1 MIHTSAPGKLMIA
14 GEWAVLEGYPCIV
27 AAVNRRVH
35 CQVEEKSPDESIEI
49 ELTDF
54 SLSAK
59 VLFANNRLTVVS
71 GKDERLR
78 FAIAAVETTLQ
89 YMGRAKTF
97 KLVTWNEKTEINDG
111 KVKLGFG
118 SSSAAVVAII
128 SAVLAFHDIGIS
140 SVPEKVRI
148 YKLATIA
155 HYRAQGKIGSAF
167 DIAAATFGGVIIYK
181 RFDSYW
187 LEEQLKNS
195 ALVEV
200 VNKRWPMMSAEAI
213 ELPKS
218 MNIRVAWTGVSAST
232 SAMIKKMNKFREEK
246 RKLYKDIYSNIGHL
260 VNDLADAIKEN
271 DKERIIKLLNENHL
285 LLSELT
291 KKSRVSIET
300 KELRKLH
307 DIASKYGAGKI
318 SGAGGGDCGI
328 GISFSKNEAEKME
341 KNWSANGL
349 RVIDVKI
356 DSEGAKIHA

>member
-27 AAVNRRVH
+27 AAVNMRVH

-49 ELTDF
+49 ELKDF

-71 GKDERLR
+71 GKDEKLR

-128 SAVLAFHDIGIS
+128 SAVLVFHGVGIS

-148 YKLATIA
+148 YKLAAVA

-181 RFDSYW
+181 RFDSHW
-187 LEEQLKNS
+187 LEEQLKNI
-195 ALVEV
+195 ALREV
-200 VNKRWPMMSAEAI
+200 VNKRWPMMSVEAI

-218 MNIRVAWTGVSAST
+218 MDIRVAWTGSSAST
-232 SAMIKKMNKFREEK
+232 SEMIKKMNKFREEK
-246 RKLYKDIYSNIGHL
+246 RRLYKDICSNIGHV
-260 VNDLADAIKEN
+260 VNELTAAIKEN
-271 DKERIIKLLNENHL
+271 DKKRIIKLLNENHL
-285 LLSELT
+285 ILSELT
-291 KKSRVSIET
+291 KKSKVSIET
-300 KELRKLH
+300 DKLRELHK
-307 DIASKYGAGKI
+307 IASKYGAGKL

-328 GISFSKNEAEKME
+328 GVCFSRTNAKKME
-341 KNWSANGL
+341 KNWSENGL
-349 RVIDVKI
+349 HVIDVEI
-356 DSEGAKIHA
+356 EDDGVKIHV